1 VGESGAFSSS
11 YAKTAV
17 EIILRNI
24 WDQDPSMKLEAI
36 LFPLLLLFLHP
47 VAQREY
53 SSGYM
58 DDNSDWW
65 SSYAENP
72 ETSNVRAQHRMPAA
86 SNFRILGITLG
97 DSHNRDFPDV
107 IARLGNAAIISRGDG
122 SRGRSQIC
130 YSSTEKSEQVHLIF
144 EEGELENSF
153 YLFAQGSDWSGSD
166 RCVSSKLI
174 LTSLTTASGLH
185 LGQTRQQLE
194 AILGKPSVAYEKK
207 SVYSFEV
214 ERTVTPAE
222 FKKLYPNSSSTPNEA
237 LVYSAK
243 ARIEAR
249 FENSKVTYL
258 AVSRWEFN

>member
-1 VGESGAFSSS
+1 VAESRTLH
-11 YAKTAV
+11 AKAAI

-24 WDQDPSMKLEAI
+24 RDQYPSMSLKII
-36 LFPLLLLFLHP
+36 LFALLLP
-47 VAQREY
+47 IIRPMAQSGY
-53 SSGYM
+53 SSGYIG
-58 DDNSDWW
+58 DNSDWW
-65 SSYAENP
+65 SSYAENT
-72 ETSNVRAQHRMPAA
+72 ETSNDRTRHRMPAA

-97 DSHNRDFPDV
+97 DSHNRNFPDV
-107 IARLGNAAIISRGDG
+107 IARLGNAAVISRGDG

-166 RCVSSKLI
+166 RCVASKLI
-174 LTSLTTASGLH
+174 STSLATASGLR

-194 AILGKPSVAYEKK
+194 TMLGRPSVANEKR
-207 SVYSFEV
+207 SVYLFEV
-214 ERTVTPAE
+214 ERTVTPLE
-222 FKKLYPNSSSTPNEA
+222 FKKLHPKSPSVPNET
-237 LVYSAK
+237 LVYSEE

-258 AVSRWEFN
+258 AASTWEFN